1 MRYESGSIMVDF
13 EDEEVAEGTTSAA
26 VPGYDS
32 KYAFSKSTDTTAM
45 EKLGYTRSKK
55 TNTLFK
61 PMEST
66 YVQMANS
73 MWLTEVSYNDYKSD
87 TSLSD
92 KKKINTAINE
102 INSQLFR
109 IERFLNQNR
118 KLKTELNIAEDQYWK
133 STAGKIIKMNERLKQ
148 IQRHLQEM
156 GLKNLLQYQ
165 QQEQQ
170 KSQCDE

>member
-1 MRYESGSIMVDF
+1 MRYESGSIVVDF
-13 EDEEVAEGTTSAA
+13 EDEVAEGTTSAA

-32 KYAFSKSTDTTAM
+32 KFAFAKTTDTSAM
-45 EKLGYTRSKK
+45 EKLGYTKSKK

-61 PMEST
+61 PMESV
-66 YVQMANS
+66 YHQMASS
-73 MWLTEVSYNDYKSD
+73 MWLTEISYSDYKSD
-87 TSLSD
+87 NSISD

-109 IERFLNQNR
+109 IERFMNQNR

-133 STAGKIIKMNERLKQ
+133 STAKKIIKMHERIKQ
-148 IQRHLQEM
+148 IQHHLREM

-165 QQEQQ
+165 EQETQ
-170 KSQCDE
+170 KTINQ